1 MTDEEI
7 WIEEIQKDKKRIA
20 QVTAILDKVVERL
33 KNGEKVIEIE
43 ETMEDQFDRADIL
56 LGEVYFGK

>member
-33 KNGEKVIEIE
+33 KNGEKVSEIGEAMSE
-43 ETMEDQFDRADIL
+43 ELDRADSLI
-56 LGEVYFGK
+56 GKVYFG

>member
-7 WIEEIQKDKKRIA
+7 WIEEIKKDKKRIA

-33 KNGEKVIEIE
+33 KNGEKVSEIE
-43 ETMEDQFDRADIL
+43 EAMSEELDRADTLI
-56 LGEVYFGK
+56 GEVYFG

>member
-33 KNGEKVIEIE
+33 KNGEKVSEIE
-43 ETMEDQFDRADIL
+43 EAMSEELDKADSLI
-56 LGEVYFGK
+56 GEVYFG

>member
-33 KNGEKVIEIE
+33 KNGEKVSEIE
-43 ETMEDQFDRADIL
+43 EAMSEDLDRADTLI
-56 LGEVYFGK
+56 GEVYFG

>member
-33 KNGEKVIEIE
+33 KNGEKVSEIE
-43 ETMEDQFDRADIL
+43 EAMSEELDRADSLI
-56 LGEVYFGK
+56 GEVYFG

>member
-7 WIEEIQKDKKRIA
+7 WIEEIKKDKKKIA

-33 KNGEKVIEIE
+33 KNGEKVSEIE
-43 ETMEDQFDRADIL
+43 EAMSEELDRADTLI
-56 LGEVYFGK
+56 GEVYFGE

>member
-33 KNGEKVIEIE
+33 KNGVKVSEIE
-43 ETMEDQFDRADIL
+43 ESMSEELDRADSLI
-56 LGEVYFGK
+56 GEVYFG

>member
-7 WIEEIQKDKKRIA
+7 WIEEIQKDKKRIE

-33 KNGEKVIEIE
+33 KNGEKVSEIE
-43 ETMEDQFDRADIL
+43 EAMSEELDRADTLI
-56 LGEVYFGK
+56 GEVYFG

>member
-20 QVTAILDKVVERL
+20 QVTAILDKIVERL
-33 KNGEKVIEIE
+33 KNGEKVSEIE
-43 ETMEDQFDRADIL
+43 DSMSEEMARADTLI
-56 LGEVYFGK
+56 GEVYFGD

>member
-33 KNGEKVIEIE
+33 KNGEKVSEIE
-43 ETMEDQFDRADIL
+43 EVMSEELDRADTLI
-56 LGEVYFGK
+56 GEVYFG

>member
-33 KNGEKVIEIE
+33 KNGEKVSEIE
-43 ETMEDQFDRADIL
+43 EAMSEELDRADTLI
-56 LGEVYFGK
+56 GEVYLGY

>member
-33 KNGEKVIEIE
+33 KNGEKVSEIE
-43 ETMEDQFDRADIL
+43 ESMSEELDRADSLI
-56 LGEVYFGK
+56 GEVYFG

>member
-20 QVTAILDKVVERL
+20 QVNAILDKVMERL
-33 KNGEKVIEIE
+33 KNGEKVGEIE
-43 ETMEDQFDRADIL
+43 EAMSEELDRADTLI
-56 LGEVYFGK
+56 GEVYFG

>member
-33 KNGEKVIEIE
+33 KNGEKVSEIE
-43 ETMEDQFDRADIL
+43 ESMSEELDRADTLI
-56 LGEVYFGK
+56 GEVYFG

>member
-7 WIEEIQKDKKRIA
+7 LIEEIQKDKKRIA

-33 KNGEKVIEIE
+33 KNGEKVSEIE
-43 ETMEDQFDRADIL
+43 ESMSEELDRADSLI
-56 LGEVYFGK
+56 GEVYLGE

>member
-20 QVTAILDKVVERL
+20 QVTAILDNVIERL
-33 KNGEKVIEIE
+33 KNGEKVSEIE
-43 ETMEDQFDRADIL
+43 ESMSEELDRADGLI
-56 LGEVYFGK
+56 GEVYFG

>member
-7 WIEEIQKDKKRIA
+7 WIEEIQKDKKKIA

-33 KNGEKVIEIE
+33 KNGEKVSEIE
-43 ETMEDQFDRADIL
+43 EAMSEELDRADTLI
-56 LGEVYFGK
+56 GEVYLGY

>member
-33 KNGEKVIEIE
+33 KNGEKVSEIE
-43 ETMEDQFDRADIL
+43 EAMSEELDRADTMI
-56 LGEVYFGK
+56 GEVYFG

>member
-33 KNGEKVIEIE
+33 KNGEKVSEIE
-43 ETMEDQFDRADIL
+43 ESMSEEMDRADTLI
-56 LGEVYFGK
+56 GEVYFGD

>member
-1 MTDEEI
+1 MTDEEL

-33 KNGEKVIEIE
+33 KNGEKVSEVE
-43 ETMEDQFDRADIL
+43 ETMSEELDNADKLI
-56 LGEVYFGK
+56 GEVYFGD

>member
-33 KNGEKVIEIE
+33 KNGEKVDEIE
-43 ETMEDQFDRADIL
+43 EAMSEELDRADTLI
-56 LGEVYFGK
+56 GEVYFG

>member
-7 WIEEIQKDKKRIA
+7 WIEEIKKDKKRIA

-33 KNGEKVIEIE
+33 KNGEKVSEIE
-43 ETMEDQFDRADIL
+43 EAMSEELDRADTLI
-56 LGEVYFGK
+56 GGVYFG

>member
-33 KNGEKVIEIE
+33 KNGEKVSEIE
-43 ETMEDQFDRADIL
+43 EAMSEELDRADTLI
-56 LGEVYFGK
+56 GEVYLG

>member
-33 KNGEKVIEIE
+33 KNGEKVSEIE
-43 ETMEDQFDRADIL
+43 EAMSEELDRADTLI
-56 LGEVYFGK
+56 GEVYFG

>member
-7 WIEEIQKDKKRIA
+7 WIEEISKDKKRIA

-33 KNGEKVIEIE
+33 KNGEKVSEIE
-43 ETMEDQFDRADIL
+43 ESMSEELDKADTLI
-56 LGEVYFGK
+56 GEVYFG